1 MKNKINEFKINNI
14 DLELDTLLNNFK
26 KETALLSDYVKIVN
40 NRYFIEIVNYGD
52 IMVSPLINRLMVSK
66 SLFIIMMI
74 KHILK
79 DRLNI
84 NMMDNSVNELY
95 NIVIKWW
102 NLNKNEFK

>member
-1 MKNKINEFKINNI
+1 MKNKINEFKNI
-14 DLELDTLLNNFK
+14 DSELDTLLNNFK

-52 IMVSPLINRLMVSK
+52 IMISPLINRLMVSK

-95 NIVIKWW
+95 NMVIKWW